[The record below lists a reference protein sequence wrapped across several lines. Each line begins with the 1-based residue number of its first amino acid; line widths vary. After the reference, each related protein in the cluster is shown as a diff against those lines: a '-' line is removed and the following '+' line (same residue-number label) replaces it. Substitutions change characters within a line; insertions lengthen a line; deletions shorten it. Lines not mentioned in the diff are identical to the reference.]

1 MVDENCKQLYSEP
14 YMTPNNFDIVFNEA
28 SIPSNIRKESV
39 INLTNR
45 LQKLMP
51 PTKILHL
58 DMDSTTVES
67 NDHIEIIPSLRI
79 DGKRVEFL

>member
-14 YMTPNNFDIVFNEA
+14 YMTPNNFDILFNEGQ
-28 SIPSNIRKESV
+28 IPANIRKESV

-51 PTKILHL
+51 PTKIIHL
-58 DMDSTTVES
+58 GMETTSVES
-67 NDHIEIIPSLRI
+67 NDHISITPSLTI
-79 DGKRVEFL
+79 NGKRVEFL